1 MRPSERIAAI
11 FEREIE
17 RLDNI
22 SKDHTLDAADIDKF
36 VKLVTGYRK
45 YTPTD
50 PEAPDTLDAL
60 TTDELA
66 QYANPARATPAEEGE
81 S

>member
-17 RLDNI
+17 RLDAT
-22 SKDHTLDAADIDKF
+22 SKANPLDAADLDRF

-50 PEAPDTLDAL
+50 PEAPETSDAL
-60 TTDELA
+60 TTDELLK
-66 QYANPARATPAEEGE
+66 YANPARATPAEESE